1 MQRRHHEPGEH
12 VSERPEPRRQPKTGI
27 KKSWTEPRV
36 EDLPR
41 LENLTLQTSVG
52 PPIDP
57 GGSIF
62 P

>member
-1 MQRRHHEPGEH
+1 MP
-12 VSERPEPRRQPKTGI
+12 ERSEPRPQPEAVTR
-27 KKSWTEPRV
+27 KSWTEPRI